1 MSNFYI
7 LARRADGK
15 LFWTASAYPEEIT
28 KHINALT
35 SDGFTNDDITII
47 TADAT
52 AVMTPE
58 EFNDLWS

>member
-15 LFWTASAYPEEIT
+15 LFWTVSAYPEEIT
-28 KHINALT
+28 KHINALK

-47 TADAT
+47 TANAT